1 MKKLTIYSIGEFYPA
16 NKIMFVKLL
25 KESTNLNLK
34 EAKDLADDIFSKFS
48 NNLNG
53 DPFRVKLES
62 INTVYFFKNVSR
74 TLTYE
79 IVDIKEDITVKEVIP
94 EKNSF
99 AIALDTIRKGLY
111 ESHKLRQEIDQLK
124 QINHELTKEIRSLK
138 STLYK
143 TAVDLNKHYQA
154 TSNLINYSGPR
165 AAHIIKDLANDI
177 RENDDASIL
186 NEELTRLKQLKI
198 ANEANASTD

>member
-1 MKKLTIYSIGEFYPA
+1 MKQLIIYSIGEFYPTR
-16 NKIMFVKLL
+16 KIEFVKLL
-25 KESTNLNLK
+25 KESTNLNLRG
-34 EAKDLADDIFSKFS
+34 AKDLEDEIFSKFS

-62 INTVYFFKNVSR
+62 INKVYFFKNVSR

-79 IVDIKEDITVKEVIP
+79 IIDVKEDITVKEVVP
-94 EKNSF
+94 ETDNF

-124 QINHELTKEIRSLK
+124 QINHELTKEVRSLK

-143 TAVDLNKHYQA
+143 TAVDLNRQYQA
-154 TSNLINYSGPR
+154 TNELINCSGPR
-165 AAHIIKDLANDI
+165 AVHIIKDLAA
-177 RENDDASIL
+177 E
-186 NEELTRLKQLKI
+186 I
-198 ANEANASTD
+198 AEDEQ